1 MIEEMQ
7 TTLQLYPQN
16 PLPETIQISAA
27 TIRGTRK
34 YQEDCMR
41 YLGTPQGV
49 LGVVCDGMGGKAK
62 GELASSCAM
71 ETLLEYYQE
80 EPKPLKDVR
89 RFFEQVISLM
99 DRKVARL
106 KDEEGNY
113 LDSGTTVVSVM
124 IEEDQMYF
132 MSVGDSKIYLIR
144 EGQIYALTR
153 EHNYK
158 LLLEESLQE
167 NAITYEEYERELVR
181 GEALISYLGMNGVKV
196 MDISPQPLTLKDG
209 DVTLLC
215 SDGLYKA
222 LTEEQ
227 IVNIVEACEEEFTET
242 AGTIVQ
248 TILNYVPHALD
259 NTSVLCFKYI
269 EANQMNETEI
279 VGGNDNETSE
289 M

>member
-7 TTLQLYPQN
+7 TTLQLYPQS
-16 PLPETIQISAA
+16 PLPETVQISAA

-41 YLGTPQGV
+41 YLGTMQGV

-62 GELASSCAM
+62 GELASACAM

-89 RFFEQVISLM
+89 RFFEQAASLM

-124 IEEDQMYF
+124 IEGEQMYF

-144 EGQIYALTR
+144 EGKIYALTR

-158 LLLEESLQE
+158 LLLEESLQD
-167 NAITYEEYERELVR
+167 NAITYEEYERELTR
-181 GEALISYLGMNGVKV
+181 GDALISYLGMNGIKMLDV
-196 MDISPQPLTLKDG
+196 SPQPFVLKDG
-209 DVTLLC
+209 DVIILC

-227 IVNIVEACEEEFTET
+227 IVNIVEACEGEFTET
-242 AGTIVQ
+242 AGTIVE

-269 EANQMNETEI
+269 ETSQMNGTEI
-279 VGGNDNETSE
+279 GGNDNETSE

>member
-1 MIEEMQ
+1 MLEEMQ
-7 TTLQLYPQN
+7 TTLQLYPQES
-16 PLPETIQISAA
+16 LPETIRISAA
-27 TIRGTRK
+27 TIRGTRE
-34 YQEDCMR
+34 YQEDSMR

-49 LGVVCDGMGGKAK
+49 LGVVCDGMGGKTK
-62 GELASSCAM
+62 GGLASACAM

-80 EPKPLKDVR
+80 EPKPLKDPR
-89 RFFEQVISLM
+89 RFYEQAVSLM

-124 IEEDQMYF
+124 IEENQMHF

-144 EGQIYALTR
+144 ENCIYALTR

-158 LLLEESLQE
+158 LLLDESLRE
-167 NAITYEEYERELVR
+167 SAITYEEYERELAK
-181 GEALISYLGMNGVKV
+181 GDALISYLGMNGIKV
-196 MDISPQPLTLKDG
+196 MDINFQPLMLEDG
-209 DVTLLC
+209 DVIILC

-227 IVNIVEACEEEFTET
+227 IVNIVEACQEEFTET
-242 AGTIVQ
+242 AGIIVQ

-269 EANQMNETEI
+269 EAKEMNRTEK
-279 VGGNDNETSE
+279 GGNNNESSE